1 MIINIDTLFGD
12 FAVIFKVIRSLIFTT
27 ACEAGTDIIPF

>member
-12 FAVIFKVIRSLIFTT
+12 FAVIFKVIRSFIDLHNNV
-27 ACEAGTDIIPF
+27 